1 LSFISLGSEYGNY
14 GHWENATSSCGWLHT
29 ADQLAQR
36 SLPHPAR
43 CAQCDNDEKTINN
56 LYITCVFAHQFW
68 FSLLQRVI
76 ACMFS
81 HSSLKKHPLISGLVH
96 DAVVSQALQGLSFP
110 HNFMSMVALQTL

>member
-1 LSFISLGSEYGNY
+1 MEIMDTGKMLLLHVVGCTLLISLHNEVCHIQLDVLTVIMMKRLSITYISLVFSHINSGSACCRG
-14 GHWENATSSCGWLHT
+14 L
-29 ADQLAQR
+29 
-36 SLPHPAR
+36 
-43 CAQCDNDEKTINN
+43 
-56 LYITCVFAHQFW
+56 
-68 FSLLQRVI
+68 